1 MRLKINLNIID
12 IYILIIMQQQG
23 PPPKIQKL
31 NIRAVFEEV
40 KNSSLNTK
48 VDKINYL
55 KKYKYIEQDY
65 NFLYNIIINNDLKH
79 SNTKEMKILNMM
91 LSKIDD
97 IKDNKVSKRK
107 GEEDIGQVLVD
118 TYIKPQI
125 EKSKAE
131 KNKKKE

>member
-1 MRLKINLNIID
+1 
-12 IYILIIMQQQG
+12 MQQQG

-118 TYIKPQI
+118 AYIKPQI

>member
-118 TYIKPQI
+118 AYIKPQI
-125 EKSKAE
+125 EKK
-131 KNKKKE
+131 